1 MKSKAFISLAA
12 AAVIASS
19 CGTENFKTDEIG
31 ITVTPSENREYSYTD
46 KKSGFWY
53 GRTHNDEPQDWYSG
67 WNMAKKRVLS
77 DYTLGVDG
85 QDLSRTE
92 ASCVVYPDRLV
103 RQWNNA
109 VETFQ
114 MVDDLPIIYI
124 GVALV
129 AMAFILGTVVVKSW
143 RVANEN
149 PVISIKS
156 E

>member
-19 CGTENFKTDEIG
+19 CCSADYKTDEIG
-31 ITVTPSENREYSYTD
+31 ITVSSSENREYSYTD

-53 GRTHNDEPQDWYSG
+53 GRTHNDEPRDWYSG

-77 DYTLGVDG
+77 DYTIGVDG
-85 QDLSRTE
+85 QNLSRGE

-114 MVDDLPIIYI
+114 MVDNLPIIYI
-124 GVALV
+124 G
-129 AMAFILGTVVVKSW
+129 METSP
-143 RVANEN
+143 RQC
-149 PVISIKS
+149 
-156 E
+156 